1 MMKEVGLKTCKNNIL
16 LKELF
21 VASTELDKGCSF
33 VTIRTLILYVSQV
46 VNRSAVVTWAAPTE
60 PPGARNPA
68 PGVCLPVI
76 VSFCQQHRVSYNFT
90 VFPNYIGHFGQRDAQ
105 QVSHSYYK

>member
-1 MMKEVGLKTCKNNIL
+1 
-16 LKELF
+16 
-21 VASTELDKGCSF
+21 
-33 VTIRTLILYVSQV
+33 VSQV
-46 VNRSAVVTWAAPTE
+46 VNRSTVVTWPAPTE

-76 VSFCQQHRVSYNFT
+76 VNFCQQHRVSYNFT

-105 QVSHSYYK
+105 QVSHFTSHLSVIIISVYNSNI